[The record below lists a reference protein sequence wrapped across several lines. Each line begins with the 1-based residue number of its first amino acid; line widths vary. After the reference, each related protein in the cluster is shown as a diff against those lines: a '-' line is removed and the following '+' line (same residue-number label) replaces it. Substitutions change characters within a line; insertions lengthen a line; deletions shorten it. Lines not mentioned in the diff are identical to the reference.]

1 MLSMPSRHAHPS
13 VTFRPDPDLYARA
26 RAALAGATMQAYLVE
41 ALRYLAGDIEGLD
54 RPGPQCDGQRQ
65 SSPVHR

>member
-26 RAALAGATMQAYLVE
+26 RAALAGTTMQAYLVE
-41 ALRYLAGDIEGLD
+41 ALRYLAGDIDVLERPEG
-54 RPGPQCDGQRQ
+54 QCSVQRQ
-65 SSPVHR
+65 PSPVHR